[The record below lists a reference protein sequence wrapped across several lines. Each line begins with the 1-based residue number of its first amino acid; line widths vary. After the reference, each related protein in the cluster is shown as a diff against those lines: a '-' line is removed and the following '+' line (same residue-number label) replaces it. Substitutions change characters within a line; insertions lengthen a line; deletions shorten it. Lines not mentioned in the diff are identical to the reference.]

1 MADSR
6 IIAAHF
12 PVRCTFTGSVED
24 SHRPGDE
31 RPFMTPL
38 ERIALQG
45 RRHSIAIRAA
55 RLIDALID
63 GAHRGWPDVCFVMRL
78 PSGEQ
83 IFVPAH
89 RSAGPSCA
97 LGHAGYFHDRIRPFC
112 EVDSTLHGGI
122 CCMIPLALDQI
133 PPSAPAYQLDLRSGT
148 LTSTRHPQAAVS
160 HRVAGPVG
168 DR

>member
-1 MADSR
+1 
-6 IIAAHF
+6 
-12 PVRCTFTGSVED
+12 
-24 SHRPGDE
+24 
-31 RPFMTPL
+31 MTPL
-38 ERIALQG
+38 ERIALPV

-160 HRVAGPVG
+160 HCVAGPVG